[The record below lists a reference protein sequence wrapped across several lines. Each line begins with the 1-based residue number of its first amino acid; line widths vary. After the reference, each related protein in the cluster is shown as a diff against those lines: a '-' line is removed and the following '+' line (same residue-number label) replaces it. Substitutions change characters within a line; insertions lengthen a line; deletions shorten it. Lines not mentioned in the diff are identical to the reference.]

1 MNAARPLAQRKPQLN
16 LPPFSNRYFQFQ
28 PTFDQFIPAYDYLT
42 SRFSDKNIAF
52 IILYIDIDIYFYI
65 SNIIQFYISN
75 MSISL
80 LGVLEQAN
88 APEYIDFHNISF
100 NDGAD
105 KFFGK

>member
-1 MNAARPLAQRKPQLN
+1 
-16 LPPFSNRYFQFQ
+16 
-28 PTFDQFIPAYDYLT
+28 
-42 SRFSDKNIAF
+42 
-52 IILYIDIDIYFYI
+52 
-65 SNIIQFYISN
+65 

-105 KFFGK
+105 KFFGKLFTVNKDIFIFDFITYKYLQI